1 MPMEHQ
7 SKDILRLFGIPTPK
21 GQLVSGQERL
31 EIKEPVMLKA
41 QIPLGRRG
49 KAGGIIEASTEE
61 EIRSGI
67 EHILSTPVRGY
78 KTTKVLFEEKME
90 VVQEFF
96 VAVAYDTVAKAP
108 VAIFSTEGGWI

>member
-1 MPMEHQ
+1 
-7 SKDILRLFGIPTPK
+7 
-21 GQLVSGQERL
+21 
-31 EIKEPVMLKA
+31 MLKA
-41 QIPLGRRG
+41 QIPLGGRG

-78 KTTKVLFEEKME
+78 KPTKVLVEEKME

-96 VAVAYDTVAKAP
+96 VALAYDTVAKGP
-108 VAIFSTEGGWI
+108 MAIFSTEGGWI